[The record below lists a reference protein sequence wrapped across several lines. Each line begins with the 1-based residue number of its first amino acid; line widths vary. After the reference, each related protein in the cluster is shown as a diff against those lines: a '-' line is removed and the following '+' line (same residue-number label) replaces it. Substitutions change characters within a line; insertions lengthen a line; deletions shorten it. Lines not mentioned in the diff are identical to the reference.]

1 MDEQSRRNVNRTPT
15 TGQIV
20 GEVMVFQPMI
30 TLDLSEKGA
39 QIETAFALHN
49 DSLHDFRLS
58 LDDRSVVVKARVVYC
73 QIGELKDG
81 SVLYRSGIEFV
92 EPSPHVL
99 AAIREFVRVHN
110 LPPPRVIDAELA

>member
-1 MDEQSRRNVNRTPT
+1 MDDNTRRHIDRTPT
-15 TGQIV
+15 SGRIV
-20 GEVMVFQPMI
+20 GEVMVFQPMT

-58 LDDRSVVVKARVVYC
+58 LDDRSVVVKARVAYC
-73 QIGELKDG
+73 QIGELRDG

-92 EPSPHVL
+92 EPSAHVL

-110 LPPPRVIDAELA
+110 LPPPRVVDAELA

>member
-1 MDEQSRRNVNRTPT
+1 MEDQSRRNVNRTPT
-15 TGQIV
+15 TGRIV

-39 QIETAFALHN
+39 QIETPFPLHN

-58 LDDRSVVVKARVVYC
+58 LDERSVVVKARVAYC

-92 EPSPHVL
+92 ELSPHVL

-110 LPPPRVIDAELA
+110 LPAPKVIDGELA